1 MRKLNALVIDGD
13 SSSRHVVQK
22 LLEQAGFTVETTS
35 LGQEGLTLARKSRFN
50 LVCCGDRQADITGS
64 EFCSKVRAIP
74 GYDFVPV
81 IVLAAED
88 NSRTLKQALL
98 AGATDIFSKDD
109 LTELEI

>member
-22 LLEQAGFTVETTS
+22 LLEQAGFTVEATS

-74 GYDFVPV
+74 QVMISFLSLSWLRKIILVH
-81 IVLAAED
+81 
-88 NSRTLKQALL
+88 
-98 AGATDIFSKDD
+98 
-109 LTELEI
+109 